1 MNALR
6 VLAAMSGGVDSAVA
20 AARAAAAGHQVT
32 GVHLALSA
40 NPSSYRTG
48 ARGCCTLEDARDA
61 RRAAD
66 VIGIPFYV
74 WDMAERFDADVVQD
88 FVAEYARGN
97 TPNPCL
103 RCNEKIKFAAVLDRA
118 VALGFDA
125 VCTGHHAR
133 LEPPSQPAPGQP
145 AAGQPAPGQPAVG
158 QPAAGQPR
166 LVRSVDPAKD
176 QSYVLAVLTSA
187 QLSRAMFP
195 LGDST
200 KKQVR
205 AEAAQ
210 RGLAVADKP
219 DSHDVCFI
227 ADGDTRRFLQ
237 ARLGS
242 VPGQILDQDGREVGS
257 HQGSYGFTVGQRR
270 GLRLSEPATDGKPR
284 YVLDIE
290 PVSGTVRVGPADAL
304 DVDQIT
310 AVRPVWSGCEAP
322 RTPIGCLVQ
331 LRAHGDTYPAT
342 CWLEAGSLRIRLHR
356 PARGI
361 ARGQA
366 AVLYDGDV
374 VLGSAT
380 ISATTPCH
388 IEAGGRAKS

>member
-1 MNALR
+1 MTTLR

-20 AARAAAAGHQVT
+20 AAQAAEAGHDVT
-32 GVHLALSA
+32 GVHLALSG
-40 NPSSYRTG
+40 NPRSYRTG

-74 WDMAERFDADVVQD
+74 WDLAERFHEDVVED

-133 LEPPSQPAPGQP
+133 LSPVLPTPAAQPGDAARPGP
-145 AAGQPAPGQPAVG
+145 AAGPETGRR
-158 QPAAGQPR
+158 R
-166 LVRSVDPAKD
+166 LLRSVDAGKD

-187 QLSRAMFP
+187 QLDRAMFP
-195 LGDST
+195 LGGIT
-200 KKQVR
+200 KEQVR
-205 AEAAQ
+205 QEAAA

-227 ADGDTRRFLQ
+227 PDGDTRSFL
-237 ARLGS
+237 RGHLGS
-242 VPGQILDQDGREVGS
+242 APGAIVNADGTVVGS
-257 HQGSYGFTVGQRR
+257 HDGSYGFTVGQRR
-270 GLRLSEPATDGKPR
+270 GLGLRHPAPDGQPR

-290 PVSGTVRVGPADAL
+290 PVSRAVTIGPAADL
-304 DVDQIT
+304 DVTQIE
-310 AVRPVWSGCEAP
+310 AARPVWSGCAP
-322 RTPIGCLVQ
+322 PGAPLDCLVQ
-331 LRAHGDTYPAT
+331 LRAHGAPLPAT
-342 CWLEAGSLRIRLHR
+342 VTPAAAPDGAGLLQIALHE

-366 AVLYDGDV
+366 AVLYHDDQ

-380 ISATTPCH
+380 ISTT
-388 IEAGGRAKS
+388 AGP